1 MLAYLSIF
9 YKPFINLE
17 IISIKQIFIFIGR
30 FKFTLIKKLFRL
42 PQKKKLGRFSCFEG
56 CLLDTNKQD
65 EPNICIKHIR

>member
-42 PQKKKLGRFSCFEG
+42 PQKKNLVGSVVLKVVYWIQ
-56 CLLDTNKQD
+56 TNKMSQ
-65 EPNICIKHIR
+65 IYV

>member
-1 MLAYLSIF
+1 MLAYLSTF

-42 PQKKKLGRFSCFEG
+42 PQKKNLVGSVVLKVVYWIQ
-56 CLLDTNKQD
+56 TNKMSQ
-65 EPNICIKHIR
+65 IYV